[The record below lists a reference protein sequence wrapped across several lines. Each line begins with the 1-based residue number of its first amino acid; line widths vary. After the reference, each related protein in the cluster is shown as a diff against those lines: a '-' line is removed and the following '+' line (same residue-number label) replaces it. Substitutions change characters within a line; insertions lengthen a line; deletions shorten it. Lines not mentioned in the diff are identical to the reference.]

1 VATRAILAVTATIPA
16 ATIATIARLHRRGI
30 SATIGHA
37 AVRAR
42 RHGLRL
48 AGLLGLLANDI
59 SLMGIDER
67 SHRIPVDISLVFQ

>member
-1 VATRAILAVTATIPA
+1 MLAVTATIPT
-16 ATIATIARLHRRGI
+16 ATIATIARVHSRGI
-30 SATIGHA
+30 SATIGRS
-37 AVRAR
+37 AVSAR
-42 RHGLRL
+42 SHGLRL